1 MDQFFT
7 EPMGEKKISAVMHGF
22 LSEESILLLEKRNI
36 ELVAQLY
43 GYFLAS
49 CKNHIKFKS
58 SMENIG
64 LLNQQEIL
72 SVFEILKRYSENLL

>member
-1 MDQFFT
+1 MEQFFT

-22 LSEESILLLEKRNI
+22 LSEESILLLEKRDI

-43 GYFLAS
+43 GYFLVS
-49 CKNHIKFKS
+49 CKDQLKFQS
-58 SMENIG
+58 SMESIG

-72 SVFEILKRYSENLL
+72 SIFEIFKRYSENYL

>member
-7 EPMGEKKISAVMHGF
+7 EPMGEKKISAVMHGV

-36 ELVAQLY
+36 DQATQLY
-43 GYFLAS
+43 GHFLAS
-49 CKNHIKFKS
+49 CKNHAKFKL

-64 LLNQQEIL
+64 LPNQQEIL
-72 SVFEILKRYSENLL
+72 SIFEILKRYSENYL